1 MYKIVRDLP
10 SKRVNEAKLRPNR
23 VGGTEEAR
31 LPKSDHIGT
40 PGVTTYMQP
49 WSDKGTQKWSQ
60 CSHYSKKRR
69 KGFCGVPVDIYQKTL

>member
-10 SKRVNEAKLRPNR
+10 SKRVNEAKLRSNR
-23 VGGTEEAR
+23 VGGTEEVR

-49 WSDKGTQKWSQ
+49 
-60 CSHYSKKRR
+60 
-69 KGFCGVPVDIYQKTL
+69 

>member
-1 MYKIVRDLP
+1 MYKIVWDLP

-40 PGVTTYMQP
+40 PGVTTYA
-49 WSDKGTQKWSQ
+49 T
-60 CSHYSKKRR
+60 
-69 KGFCGVPVDIYQKTL
+69 IE